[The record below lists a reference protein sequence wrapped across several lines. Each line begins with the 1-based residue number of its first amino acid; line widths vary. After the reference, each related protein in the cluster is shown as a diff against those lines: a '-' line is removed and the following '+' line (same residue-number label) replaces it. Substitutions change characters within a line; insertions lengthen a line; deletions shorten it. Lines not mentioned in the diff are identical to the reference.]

1 MVARDTDVRV
11 VDGLGAAHADAG
23 AGEDAVDAPG
33 QRADVRREPVAGA
46 GYREGVAAPG
56 GKLAPALWDGER
68 LIEGAE
74 AAIARLEAYLD
85 VGRS

>member
-1 MVARDTDVRV
+1 MAVAAFELFHRIGDPGSARVRRFVSEHSLEGDVRFRNLV
-11 VDGLGAAHADAG
+11 FPEVERDFTD
-23 AGEDAVDAPG
+23 
-33 QRADVRREPVAGA
+33 R
-46 GYREGVAAPG
+46 G

-74 AAIARLEAYLD
+74 AAIARLKAYLD